1 MSFLIALLGLGFLI
15 FFHELGHFIA
25 AKLCG
30 VAVLEFSIGMGP
42 RLFSFVWRNTR
53 YSIKLLPLGG
63 SCAMLGEDAAGSGDF
78 LKATG
83 KECLKDESDP
93 TAAQTVIDYDGVQF
107 SKEDLPKY
115 TFQGKSAGKRFFIC
129 IAGVLNNFIIAFIMA
144 AVLIHFAGF
153 DPLYVVG
160 TESNAPASSIGLAPG
175 DRVTGINY
183 QGKRIKSMPSYRS
196 LYIWKYLNTPDFNEN
211 TVLTIRYQHNGH
223 TMLSDF
229 KPYYS
234 EDQKTYNLGI
244 LFYGGR
250 LMPETIPEYLSEIC
264 SEVQYNVNIV
274 FESFKMIQKGRVSR
288 NEVMGPVGT
297 VAVIGTTVEQSSKYG
312 IFNAFLV
319 FLQLLIMISANLA
332 IMNLLPIPGLDGG
345 RLLFIL
351 LEMISRRCLNPK
363 IEEKINAAGMILLLI
378 VMALILSNDIWNV
391 ISGAYKEILGG

>member
-78 LKATG
+78 LTATG
-83 KECLKDESDP
+83 KECLKDEFDP

-234 EDQKTYNLGI
+234 EDQKTYNLG
-244 LFYGGR
+244 
-250 LMPETIPEYLSEIC
+250 
-264 SEVQYNVNIV
+264 
-274 FESFKMIQKGRVSR
+274 
-288 NEVMGPVGT
+288 
-297 VAVIGTTVEQSSKYG
+297 
-312 IFNAFLV
+312 
-319 FLQLLIMISANLA
+319 
-332 IMNLLPIPGLDGG
+332 
-345 RLLFIL
+345 
-351 LEMISRRCLNPK
+351 
-363 IEEKINAAGMILLLI
+363 
-378 VMALILSNDIWNV
+378 
-391 ISGAYKEILGG
+391 